1 MSHLSNL
8 PSCKKV
14 ILRSRP
20 EKDPTPENFDIIEE
34 TARAPEEGEILV
46 EVDTLSIDAF
56 IRTTLSEDAF
66 HGTAGIGDAVTA
78 LGIGKVLISKSKNFK
93 EGDMVSGPMGAQT
106 HNTMAAEV
114 FQRITNPELD
124 LPVQLGI
131 LGVSTGLT
139 AYFGMLDVGK
149 VKSCDTVVVSAAAG
163 AVGSVAC
170 QIAKIKGA
178 KVIGIS
184 GSPEKCNFIINE
196 LGMDGAIDYKNQD
209 VDEELNIK
217 ASEGIDVFFDN
228 VGGDILDIALDHIKD
243 RARVVI
249 CGAISQYGSFETEK
263 RLVQGPRLYL
273 RLAEKYSRME
283 GFTVMHF
290 ADQYE
295 EATNNLLK
303 YYQEGK
309 LKMPAHYENGIESFP
324 RALEIMFNGGHIGK
338 LLVKM

>member
-1 MSHLSNL
+1 MSQLSNL

-14 ILRSRP
+14 ILKSRP
-20 EKDPTPENFDIIEE
+20 AKDPSPENFEILEGL
-34 TARAPEEGEILV
+34 ARAPEEGEIMV

-78 LGIGKVLISKSKNFK
+78 LGIGKVLISRSKDFI
-93 EGDMVSGPMGAQT
+93 EGDRVSGPMGAQT
-106 HNTMAAEV
+106 HNTMAAEA
-114 FQRITNPELD
+114 FQKITNPDLD

-139 AYFGMLDVGK
+139 AYFGMIHVGK
-149 VKSCDTVVVSAAAG
+149 VKPGDTVLVSAAAG

-178 KVIGIS
+178 RVIGIA
-184 GSPEKCNFIINE
+184 GGPEKSKFIMNE
-196 LGMDGAIDYKNQD
+196 LGMDGAIDYKNED
-209 VDEELNIK
+209 VEEKLREI
-217 ASEGIDVFFDN
+217 APDGIDIFFDN

-249 CGAISQYGSFETEK
+249 CGAISQYAKFETEK

-295 EATNNLLK
+295 GATEELLR
-303 YYQEGK
+303 YYSEGT
-309 LKMPAHYENGIESFP
+309 LKMPAHYEHGIESFP
-324 RALEIMFNGGHIGK
+324 KALEMMFNGGHTGK
-338 LLVKM
+338 LLVKI